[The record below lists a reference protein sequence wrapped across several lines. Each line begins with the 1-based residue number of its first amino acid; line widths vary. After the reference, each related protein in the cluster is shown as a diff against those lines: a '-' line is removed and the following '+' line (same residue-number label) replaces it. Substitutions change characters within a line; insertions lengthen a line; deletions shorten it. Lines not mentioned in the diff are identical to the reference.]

1 MAHLIAGL
9 PAFLGF
15 IPLAWAS
22 LAGHVIFGLVVGFVV
37 RRREMAEG

>member
-15 IPLAWAS
+15 IPLTWAS
-22 LAGHVIFGLVVGFVV
+22 FGGHVLFGLIVGFVV
-37 RRREMAEG
+37 RMREAS

>member
-15 IPLAWAS
+15 IPLTWAS
-22 LAGHVIFGLVVGFVV
+22 LIGHMLFALAGGAVVKARLG
-37 RRREMAEG
+37 